1 MKGMSAVK
9 MSSLG
14 RRGGVIAVADG
25 AESADGAEGAAEAEA
40 AEAEAAEAEAAEVE
54 AAEAEAE
61 VAAAAETVAAPLS
74 KCLLKKNSRSVG
86 SS

>member
-1 MKGMSAVK
+1 

-25 AESADGAEGAAEAEA
+25 AESADGAEGAAEVEA
-40 AEAEAAEAEAAEVE
+40 AEAE

>member
-40 AEAEAAEAEAAEVE
+40 AEAEA
-54 AAEAEAE
+54 E

>member
-1 MKGMSAVK
+1 

-14 RRGGVIAVADG
+14 RRGGVIAVADS
-25 AESADGAEGAAEAEA
+25 AESADGAEGAAEVEA
-40 AEAEAAEAEAAEVE
+40 AEAE

>member
-1 MKGMSAVK
+1 

-40 AEAEAAEAEAAEVE
+40 AEAEA
-54 AAEAEAE
+54 E

>member
-25 AESADGAEGAAEAEA
+25 AESADGAEGAAEAK
-40 AEAEAAEAEAAEVE
+40 AAEAEAAEVE